1 MATTVRQ
8 HNERYGGR
16 FIIPT
21 DGCDIRGEMYYSD
34 DVDTLTALLS
44 LIADTHEYINYRIII
59 EDYEADGNGR
69 YRILHCA
76 NKRKASKTRRT
87 VDVEVT
93 GRYLRFTRRI
103 RTSYTTAKKLAAS
116 DDPVRTLMDMWD
128 WDSNHGFQNP
138 WLSKKQWRKVF
149 EVASAENGD
158 VISRVDV
165 IY

>member
-8 HNERYGGR
+8 RNERYGAR

-21 DGCDIRGEMYYSD
+21 DGCDIRSEMYYSD
-34 DVDTLTALLS
+34 DVYDLVAVLRLM
-44 LIADTHEYINYRIII
+44 ADTHECINYRIII
-59 EDYEADGNGR
+59 EDYEADGD
-69 YRILHCA
+69 YSEVICCS
-76 NKRKASKTRRT
+76 NKRLASKARRT

-93 GRYLRFTRRI
+93 GRYLRLTRRI

-128 WDSNHGFQNP
+128 WDRDHGFQNP
-138 WLSKKQWRKVF
+138 WLSQKQWRKVF
-149 EVASAENGD
+149 EVEGAEHGD